1 MPGIDREQQQ
11 IEEARKQ
18 FNEAKNRLILSFRE
32 LNKIDAAT
40 PHTDV
45 VRVLREMAQNFSES
59 YRTAEITPETADNLW
74 VRQKEAQVQV
84 KLQTLPVSLKE
95 YFVAYLTFLRIKGM
109 SPASGLQKKLLE
121 DVKDNMEAAVL
132 TAGWPELQAE
142 FSAIEPE
149 LDDLQ
154 ERAKNA
160 KSYDKETLE
169 GNDPKNNPV
178 ELRNLA
184 NTLVDWD
191 LLSSKDDNLG
201 TPIDAI
207 ESIPNLKSVV
217 LRSAQRIDAGTTLEE
232 DQERILDDALD
243 RLKKDARIFKV
254 QQTVA
259 EQIRNLRSV
268 VYRILHENRAI
279 IIDRDARLRGFLR
292 PSTKDIPEEVYGEM
306 MMFLGEV
313 GGLNIDEAEALGL
326 AIALSDQPEK
336 AVDKG
341 DLDKLK
347 KLRDRINEIKKRYI
361 SLRTSVQPI
370 AESGNLSYLA
380 NLIREID
387 RYVSWLNKLVD
398 TVDKPVAPVVT
409 ISGEYNLTNPDKA
422 EAAKEWTRFIDDN
435 DTVNGLD
442 NIARLLVSRVYNRDD
457 VVPSYDLGDRDDRIE
472 SAVYQYWRNKV
483 AALRGPE
490 SHTHP
495 DHKKEYQFLLNK
507 YEHLFRLKD
516 ADLVQANT
524 ASLTSDV
531 LANLETYA
539 TDIRRYRMSQKEY
552 FYFLNEAKNGDPESE
567 YTHYEQA
574 QKVKWS
580 VNKIEELLTE
590 EMDPDDLYD
599 PSNPNPF
606 SKGRFWGFNFNEATD
621 DAKVDLR
628 KRLHKEV
635 ADHFGLTD
643 TEEADGALVAE
654 IVDIAICIAGV
665 SSIRFDT
672 YAEVLLQGIS
682 PRNLLAGRLNNINEF
697 FPPAGAA
704 YSAYAGEKYL
714 EISLATE
721 VDPHIKE
728 NWDYTADPR
737 IESFPG
743 LGDARQR
750 LHFIEE
756 SYRGTRLAREQYA
769 PIRRRWKV
777 TYLEGRRIIKAPMPT
792 LYQCFVA
799 NSEGAERNGYS
810 LPGWVDAVKGY
821 MDFQEKVLDEIKV
834 KEGDDPEH
842 ARQDL
847 VHRLESALDTFSKI
861 KNVNVDWGYFAH
873 MVLHLVDKLYFAYAQ
888 IDQTVEGSEKL
899 YEMIIEKFGL
909 LVGSRRL
916 IKTIAE
922 LGKTPTPDTYLKTAP
937 TNTFKEDGVEWTI
950 GDYLVTQLRAQGVY
964 WEFMRQRARVRNI
977 PVPPEPKVDWINK
990 GQEVLRR
997 QPWDGRTTPRAVAAK
1012 AAYLRFKLQHSTFN
1026 HTVRLYG
1033 TGKKNTTKEAS
1044 ELKEKK

>member
-160 KSYDKETLE
+160 KSHDKETLE
-169 GNDPKNNPV
+169 GNDPKNKPV
-178 ELRNLA
+178 ALRNLA

-516 ADLVQANT
+516 ADLIQANT

-531 LANLETYA
+531 LANLDTYEK
-539 TDIRRYRMSQKEY
+539 DKRLHRMSEEEY
-552 FYFLNEAKNGDPESE
+552 FYFLNEAENIQSE
-567 YTHYEQA
+567 YDHYEHA
-574 QKVKWS
+574 SKVKWS
-580 VNKIEELLTE
+580 LNKIEELLTE
-590 EMDPDDLYD
+590 KLDPNDLYD
-599 PSNPNPF
+599 PKDPNPF
-606 SKGRFWGFNFNEATD
+606 SKGRFWGFNFNESTD
-621 DAKVDLR
+621 DAKIDLR

-635 ADHFGLTD
+635 ADKFGLTD
-643 TEEADGALVAE
+643 TEDADGAIIAE

-665 SSIRFDT
+665 SAIRFDT

-682 PRNLLAGRLNNINEF
+682 PRGLLANRLNNINEF
-697 FPPAGAA
+697 FPLAGAA
-704 YSAYAGEKYL
+704 YSTYAGEKYL

-721 VDPHIKE
+721 VDHALE
-728 NWDYTADPR
+728 ESWDYTKDLER
-737 IESFPG
+737 FPG
-743 LGDARQR
+743 LSDARKR
-750 LHFIEE
+750 LHMIEE
-756 SYRGTRLAREQYA
+756 SYRGTRLAREQFA
-769 PIRRRWKV
+769 PLRKRWKV
-777 TYLEGRRIIKAPMPT
+777 SYLEGHRVLKAPMPT
-792 LYQCFVA
+792 IYQCFVA
-799 NSEGAERNGYS
+799 KSKLAESRTYS
-810 LPGWVDAVKGY
+810 LAGWVDAVKGY
-821 MDFQEKVLDEIKV
+821 MDFQEKVLEEIKV
-834 KEGDDPEH
+834 KEGESPAH
-842 ARQDL
+842 ARQEL
-847 VHRLESALDTFSKI
+847 VHKLESALDTFSKI
-861 KNVNVDWGYFAH
+861 KNVDVDWGYFAH
-873 MVLHLVDKLYFAYAQ
+873 MVLHLVDKLYFAYAE
-888 IDQTVEGSEKL
+888 IDQTVEGSEQL

-909 LVGSRRL
+909 LVGSLRL
-916 IKTIAE
+916 KKTLAAFP
-922 LGKTPTPDTYLKTAP
+922 KKPTPDTYLKLAP
-937 TNTFKEDGVEWTI
+937 TNTFWEDGVEWTI
-950 GDYLVTQLRAQGVY
+950 GDYLITQLQAQGVY
-964 WEFMRQRARVRNI
+964 WEYMKDKVRI
-977 PVPPEPKVDWINK
+977 KGEKLPSPPEIHWIRK
-990 GQEVLRR
+990 SDEVLRR
-997 QPWDGRTTPRAVAAK
+997 QPWGTRTTPKALMAK
-1012 AAYLRFKLQHSTFN
+1012 ASYLRFKGAHATFD

-1033 TGKKNTTKEAS
+1033 TGKKNATKEATA
-1044 ELKEKK
+1044 LDKK